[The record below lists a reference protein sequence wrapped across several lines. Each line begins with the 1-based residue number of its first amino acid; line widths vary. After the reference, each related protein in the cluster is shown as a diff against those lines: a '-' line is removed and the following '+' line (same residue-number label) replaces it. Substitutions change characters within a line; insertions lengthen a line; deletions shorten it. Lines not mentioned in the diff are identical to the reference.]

1 MIILRFFFITLIF
14 LATLQANINS
24 KIVKNQKILNIK
36 KAKALKIKDKLEDIA
51 ASIKKLQAEIKDID
65 DNIAKSDEFLS
76 KQKDEYS
83 AKTKE
88 LDNLRE
94 QISSLNKLKS
104 TTEKELIDLISK
116 ELSLQIILKQD
127 NFDNI
132 ESVITNESIETLS
145 KIVKEKFNNIKN
157 RYEDTNSKIESVSAK
172 IKDLKKYIKTM
183 QDKKEIL
190 KKMKAKRVRSIRNLK
205 YKKIAYDKKLSRIFS
220 EQNAIKRTLR
230 KLNILK
236 IKSAK
241 KSATPKL
248 SNINKQKVKK
258 FGNSYIK
265 GKIVKYRGPKT
276 IAPLRSFYIKRKFGN
291 YFDPIYKIKIFNE
304 SVTLS
309 SRIPNAKVRNVLNGK
324 VVFAKSTPI
333 LDNVVIIENERG
345 IHTIYAHL
353 SKIAPTV
360 KKGMKIRKG
369 YIIGRVKK
377 DLIFEV
383 TQKNSHI
390 NPLRL
395 IRF

>member
-1 MIILRFFFITLIF
+1 M
-14 LATLQANINS
+14 QANINS
-24 KIVKNQKILNIK
+24 KIVKNQKILKIK

-104 TTEKELIDLISK
+104 STEKELIDLISK

-145 KIVKEKFNNIKN
+145 KIVKDKFDNIKN
-157 RYEDTNSKIESVSAK
+157 KYESINSNIDSVSMK
-172 IKDLKKYIKTM
+172 IKELKKYIKTM
-183 QDKKEIL
+183 QDKREML
-190 KKMKAKRVRSIRNLK
+190 KKIKAKRVKSIKELQYQKN
-205 YKKIAYDKKLSRIFS
+205 AYDKKLNRIFS

-230 KLNILK
+230 KLKILK
-236 IKSAK
+236 VKIAK
-241 KSATPKL
+241 RKAIPKVT
-248 SNINKQKVKK
+248 NINKQKVKK
-258 FGNSYIK
+258 FGNSYIR
-265 GKIVKYRGPKT
+265 GSVVKYRGPKT
-276 IAPLRSFYIKRKFGN
+276 IAPLKSFYIKRKFGN

-309 SRIPNAKVRNVLNGK
+309 SKIPNAKVRNVLNGK
-324 VVFAKSTPI
+324 VIFAKSTPI
-333 LDNVVIIENERG
+333 LDNVVIIENARG

-353 SKIAPTV
+353 SKIAPTI

-390 NPLRL
+390 DPLRL
-395 IRF
+395 IRY

>member
-183 QDKKEIL
+183 QDKKEML

>member
-1 MIILRFFFITLIF
+1 MIRIFFTLLIF
-14 LATLQANINS
+14 LVSMQANINS
-24 KIVKNQKILNIK
+24 KIVKNQKILKIK

-51 ASIKKLQAEIKDID
+51 ASIKKLQSEIKDID
-65 DNIAKSDEFLS
+65 ENIAKSDEFLS

-83 AKTKE
+83 AKNKE
-88 LDNLRE
+88 LDNLRK

-104 TTEKELIDLISK
+104 STERELIDLISK

-127 NFDNI
+127 NFDNV

-145 KIVKEKFNNIKN
+145 KIVKDKFNNIKN
-157 RYEDTNSKIESVSAK
+157 RYEDTNSKIESVSVK
-172 IKDLKKYIKTM
+172 VKDLKKYIKTM
-183 QDKKEIL
+183 QDKKEML
-190 KKMKAKRVRSIRNLK
+190 KKMKAKRVRSIRSLK
-205 YKKIAYDKKLSRIFS
+205 YKKIAYDKKLNRIFS
-220 EQNAIKRTLR
+220 EQNAIKRTLK

-236 IKSAK
+236 IKSTK
-241 KSATPKL
+241 KSVTPKL

-258 FGNSYIK
+258 IGNSYIK
-265 GKIVKYRGPKT
+265 GKIAKYRGPKT
-276 IAPLRSFYIKRKFGN
+276 IAPLRSFYVKRKFGN

-309 SRIPNAKVRNVLNGK
+309 SKIPNAKVRNVLNGK
-324 VVFAKSTPI
+324 VIFAKSTPI
-333 LDNVVIIENERG
+333 LDNVVIIENARG

-395 IRF
+395 IRY